1 MARDAILR
9 RRWRLR
15 GAGRCAVLGALVAA
29 AALGPTA
36 SPAATGWGTVSS
48 PGADGLATPSLALAG
63 TQVIGTW
70 PINGGLN
77 QWSAET
83 STFTPLTDGTA
94 LAASGK
100 RIPLVSGWAGMGP
113 VVLAGSTSPGG
124 YQAMITGGAAT
135 PGPLDGTDFAQRN
148 ADGSWGPLINTG
160 LGECGTCSS
169 AVTAIAAQDG
179 QTPMFV
185 NNYGG
190 SLVVFRGATGLG
202 GTTGT
207 NLSGAFGGS
216 GGVQASYPTFGRD
229 TSGRYWLAWYNS
241 IAPLGLAVVQIDPA
255 TGSAIGMPSV
265 QPAAAWM
272 PFALACGATCRLV
285 YHGLEPDGSN
295 LARIRTWWPGDPA
308 ATTINAAGE
317 RVGNG
322 VGAAYTHD
330 GKLWVVWYDD
340 HVPTYHAVLGD
351 ARGAGGTVQ
360 TLGIPAKGNTDL
372 AGLMGG
378 VALANDSLVVV
389 ANWNANGSP
398 QFWSDVVP
406 ASIATPAPGPRVVE
420 LQTGAGGKGFRIQ
433 VQFDVPKSCSKP
445 CTGSAELQTRN
456 GRRLYAVTPLPGD
469 GKVVLGR
476 RSGIPLFKGVGK
488 KVRFYLTVSKAEL
501 LRAPF
506 STQGGDRLAQTRLRV
521 TVRSATGSAL
531 YVRDGQIK
539 VSIAR
544 IKSGALPGL
553 NGIL

>member
-1 MARDAILR
+1 MGWDALLRPR
-9 RRWRLR
+9 RRLR
-15 GAGRCAVLGALVAA
+15 AARRFAVLAALVAA
-29 AALGPTA
+29 AIGPAA

-48 PGADGLATPSLALAG
+48 PGAVPLTTPSLALAG
-63 TQVIGTW
+63 NQVIGTW
-70 PINGGLN
+70 PVDSGPN
-77 QWSAET
+77 QWSAEA
-83 STFTPLTDGTA
+83 SAFTPLTDGTA
-94 LAASGK
+94 LAASDK
-100 RIPLVSGWAGMGP
+100 RVALVSGWAGMGP
-113 VVLAGSTSPGG
+113 VVLLGSTGPGG
-124 YQAMITGGAAT
+124 YQAMITGGAPT
-135 PGPLDGTDFAQRN
+135 PGPLDGTDFTQRN
-148 ADGSWGPLINTG
+148 ADGTWGPLVNTG
-160 LGECGTCSS
+160 LTECATCAS

-190 SLVVFRGATGLG
+190 GLDVFRGATGLG

-216 GGVQASYPTFGRD
+216 GGVQAGYPTLGRD
-229 TSGRYWLAWYNS
+229 ASGRYWLAWYNS
-241 IAPLGLAVVQIDPA
+241 VAPLGLAVVQIDPA
-255 TGSAIGMPSV
+255 TGAAIGAPSV
-265 QPAAAWM
+265 QPAAAGM
-272 PFALACGATCRLV
+272 PFALACGASCRLV
-285 YHGLEPDGSN
+285 YHGLEPDGSY
-295 LARIRTWWPGDPA
+295 LGRIRTWWPGDPA
-308 ATTINAAGE
+308 PTTINAAGE
-317 RVGNG
+317 RIGG
-322 VGAAYTHD
+322 GIGAAYTHD
-330 GKLWVVWYDD
+330 GKLWVAWYDD
-340 HVPTYHAVLGD
+340 NVPTYHAVLGD

-360 TLGIPAKGNTDL
+360 DLGIPAKGTIDTPGYMS
-372 AGLMGG
+372 AI
-378 VALANDSLVVV
+378 ALPDDSLVVV
-389 ANWNANGSP
+389 ANWNTSGSP

-420 LQTGAGGKGFRIQ
+420 LQTGAHGKGFRIQ

-445 CTGSAELQTRN
+445 CTGSAELRTRN
-456 GRRLYAVTPLPGD
+456 GRRLYSLTPLPGD

-521 TVRSATGSAL
+521 TVRTAAGSTL

-553 NGIL
+553 KGIL

>member
-1 MARDAILR
+1 M
-9 RRWRLR
+9 
-15 GAGRCAVLGALVAA
+15 V
-29 AALGPTA
+29 
-36 SPAATGWGTVSS
+36 
-48 PGADGLATPSLALAG
+48 
-63 TQVIGTW
+63 
-70 PINGGLN
+70 
-77 QWSAET
+77 
-83 STFTPLTDGTA
+83 
-94 LAASGK
+94 
-100 RIPLVSGWAGMGP
+100 
-113 VVLAGSTSPGG
+113 
-124 YQAMITGGAAT
+124 TGGAPT
-135 PGPLDGTDFAQRN
+135 PGPTDGTDFAQRN
-148 ADGSWGPLINTG
+148 ADGTWGPFVNTG
-160 LGECGTCSS
+160 LTECGTCSS

-190 SLVVFRGATGLG
+190 SLVVYRGASGLG
-202 GTTGT
+202 GTPGT
-207 NLSGAFGGS
+207 NLSGVFGAG
-216 GGVQASYPTFGRD
+216 GGVQASYPKLGRD
-229 TSGRYWLAWYNS
+229 ASGRYWLAWYNS

-255 TGSAIGMPSV
+255 TGASVGAPSV

-272 PFALACGATCRLV
+272 PFALACGATCRVV

-308 ATTINAAGE
+308 PTTINAAGE
-317 RVGNG
+317 RVANG

-360 TLGIPAKGNTDL
+360 DLGIPAKGTTDVP
-372 AGLMGG
+372 GLMGG
-378 VALANDSLVVV
+378 IAIPNDSLVVV
-389 ANWNANGSP
+389 ANWNTNGSP

-445 CTGSAELQTRN
+445 CTGSAELRTRN

-506 STQGGDRLAQTRLRV
+506 STQGRDRLAQTRLRV
-521 TVRSATGSAL
+521 TLRTATGSAL

-553 NGIL
+553 KGIL

>member
-1 MARDAILR
+1 ML
-9 RRWRLR
+9 
-15 GAGRCAVLGALVAA
+15 
-29 AALGPTA
+29 
-36 SPAATGWGTVSS
+36 
-48 PGADGLATPSLALAG
+48 
-63 TQVIGTW
+63 GTW

-77 QWSAET
+77 QWSAEA
-83 STFTPLTDGTA
+83 SAFTPLTDGTA
-94 LAASGK
+94 LAASDK
-100 RIPLVSGWAGMGP
+100 RISLVSGWAGMGP

-124 YQAMITGGAAT
+124 YQAMITGGAPT
-135 PGPLDGTDFAQRN
+135 PGPLDGTDFTQRN
-148 ADGSWGPLINTG
+148 ADGTWGPLVNTG
-160 LGECGTCSS
+160 LTECATCTS

-190 SLVVFRGATGLG
+190 GLVVFRGATGLG
-202 GTTGT
+202 GTPAPI
-207 NLSGAFGGS
+207 SRACSAGAA
-216 GGVQASYPTFGRD
+216 ASR
-229 TSGRYWLAWYNS
+229 
-241 IAPLGLAVVQIDPA
+241 PA
-255 TGSAIGMPSV
+255 TRRSAVTPRGGTGSPGTTASRRSGSPSSRSTRRRARRSARRRFSRRR
-265 QPAAAWM
+265 PWM
-272 PFALACGATCRLV
+272 PFALACGASCRLV

-308 ATTINAAGE
+308 PTTINGAGE

-360 TLGIPAKGNTDL
+360 DLGIPAKGNTDL
-372 AGLMGG
+372 AGLMG
-378 VALANDSLVVV
+378 AIAIPNDSLVVV

-406 ASIATPAPGPRVVE
+406 ASVATPAPGPRVVE

-445 CTGSAELQTRN
+445 CTGSAELRTRN

-488 KVRFYLTVSKAEL
+488 KVRFYLTVQQG
-501 LRAPF
+501 RAAARAV
-506 STQGGDRLAQTRLRV
+506 QHAGR
-521 TVRSATGSAL
+521 RSPRPDPAARHAAH
-531 YVRDGQIK
+531 RDGQRALR
-539 VSIAR
+539 AR
-544 IKSGALPGL
+544 RADQGLDRAHQVRGAPGPE
-553 NGIL
+553 GIL

>member
-1 MARDAILR
+1 MARDAMLR
-9 RRWRLR
+9 RRWRR
-15 GAGRCAVLGALVAA
+15 AGRCAVFGALVAA
-29 AALGPTA
+29 AAL
-36 SPAATGWGTVSS
+36 SPAVAPAASGWGTVSS
-48 PGADGLATPSLALAG
+48 PGAAPLTTPSLALVG
-63 TQVIGTW
+63 TQVLGTW
-70 PINGGLN
+70 PVDGGSN
-77 QWSAET
+77 QWSAEA

-94 LAASGK
+94 LAASDK

-124 YQAMITGGAAT
+124 WQAMITGGAPT
-135 PGPLDGTDFAQRN
+135 PGPLDGTDFTQRN
-148 ADGSWGPLINTG
+148 ADGSWGPLVNTG
-160 LGECGTCSS
+160 LTECATCAS

-185 NNYGG
+185 ENYGG
-190 SLVVFRGATGLG
+190 GLVVFRGATGLG
-202 GTTGT
+202 GTPGT
-207 NLSGAFGGS
+207 SLAGVFGGS
-216 GGVQASYPTFGRD
+216 GGVQAGYPTLGRD
-229 TSGRYWLAWYNS
+229 GSGRYWLAWYNS

-255 TGSAIGMPSV
+255 TGSAIGTPAV
-265 QPAAAWM
+265 QPAAAGM
-272 PFALACGATCRLV
+272 PFALACGASCRLV
-285 YHGLEPDGSN
+285 YHGLEPDGTY
-295 LARIRTWWPGDPA
+295 LGRIRTWWPGDPA
-308 ATTINAAGE
+308 PTTVNAAGE
-317 RVGNG
+317 RVGAG
-322 VGAAYTHD
+322 IGATYTHD

-351 ARGAGGTVQ
+351 VSGAGGTVQ
-360 TLGIPAKGNTDL
+360 DLGIPAKGTTDVP
-372 AGLMGG
+372 GSMSGI
-378 VALANDSLVVV
+378 ALPNDSLVVV
-389 ANWNANGSP
+389 ASWNTNGSP
-398 QFWSDVVP
+398 EFWSDVVP

-445 CTGSAELQTRN
+445 CTGSAELRTRN

-476 RSGIPLFKGVGK
+476 RNGIPLFKGVGK

-521 TVRSATGSAL
+521 TVRTATGSAL

-553 NGIL
+553 KGIL